1 MARIIKPA
9 ITELE
14 KRNWRIKYETEKTG
28 RKITHITFSWR
39 KP

>member
-1 MARIIKPA
+1 
-9 ITELE
+9 

-28 RKITHITFSWR
+28 RKITHITFVWR